1 VAFQVNTAS
10 FPTLSAMVMDYLPIQ
25 ALAVPCKRVF
35 SSSAETDTKRQNRI
49 SPLLMESLQMLK
61 FNLKKDRLDFM
72 AGWTTQEKQMTD
84 DDPEDDPLHTFLESD
99 LQDGLDLI
107 LQSIS
112 KDED

>member
-1 VAFQVNTAS
+1 MLNPRTGCNWLQPVFLCVGCGQSGCKRSQSGLSGNLSEGQPVAVPVESKKGKRPDWTGLSNTSLDFTAS
-10 FPTLSAMVMDYLPIQ
+10 
-25 ALAVPCKRVF
+25 
-35 SSSAETDTKRQNRI
+35 
-49 SPLLMESLQMLK
+49 
-61 FNLKKDRLDFM
+61 
-72 AGWTTQEKQMTD
+72 WTMQEKQMTD

>member
-1 VAFQVNTAS
+1 MA
-10 FPTLSAMVMDYLPIQ
+10 MDYLPIQ
-25 ALAVPCKRVF
+25 ASAVPCKRVF
-35 SSSAETDTKRQNRI
+35 SSSAKTDTKRRNHI

-61 FNLKKDRLDFM
+61 FNLKKDRLNFT
-72 AGWTTQEKQMTD
+72 ASWTTQEKQITD

>member
-1 VAFQVNTAS
+1 MA
-10 FPTLSAMVMDYLPIQ
+10 MDYLPIQ
-25 ALAVPCKRVF
+25 ASAVPCEHVF
-35 SSSAETDTKRQNRI
+35 SSSAETDTKHQNHI

-72 AGWTTQEKQMTD
+72 AGWTMQEKQMTD
-84 DDPEDDPLHTFLESD
+84 NDPEDDPLHTFLESD